1 MLPVFLN
8 VREAVVFKR
17 TDGLDCASILPLNT
31 FCQRVPLV
39 YPLLVWVL
47 FTSAVFA
54 QANDGKEGEDS
65 GNAPVVKGIQFEGLE
80 RFSPDKLLS
89 RMETEV
95 GEPFKEHILR
105 NDIHRL
111 YKFGSVN
118 RVQWQKEDVEG
129 GVRLVLIVQEN
140 PVIQKVK
147 LVGVNEFTKNTL
159 RDELEITSS
168 RTMDP
173 NKLNRDRKHL
183 LKKYREKGFHFVEVR
198 TRKLEGDSGMILRI
212 EVVEG
217 PQVYFGEITVKG
229 TEAFE
234 QDTVVDQMKSA
245 PSWFWGSSYY
255 REDRLRKDLDRI
267 KAFYRGRGYLDVT
280 VELQQVRFSAS
291 KEYAFVTIGV
301 EEGAQYGIE
310 QIQFEGN
317 TVFEREALLQETV
330 LRPGDTFRLNDVSA
344 DQQSLKLLY
353 GENSY
358 IDTRVNWSYQILED
372 SMAVRLVYQITERGK
387 TRTGKIEISGNT
399 KTREKV
405 IRRQLEV
412 EPGEPLNLV
421 ELRNSIQDL
430 RATRYFK
437 QVSIDRTETDE
448 PGVKDLEVK
457 VEETSTGR
465 IRFGG
470 GFSSNVGLIGIFQI
484 SQQNFDITNWPESF
498 SEVLEG
504 TAFAGGGQTLSITLK
519 PGTERSRYSLSFRE
533 PYLYD
538 QPIGLDVEG
547 SLFSQIFDEYDV
559 RQAGGSVGLDYRFE
573 EEDLTISGDLERKNL
588 DITDIDDDS
597 PDDLLN
603 IRGKHGLLSFT
614 PGFSADKRNQS
625 INTTSGYTFSSSYKY
640 TTGDFDYGKWQN
652 NFKKFFP
659 LYTHPDTGNHV
670 LTFQAR
676 YGIAHSFDD
685 EKTPVFDRFYAGG
698 TNTIRGFD
706 FRTISPREGD
716 DVEVGGEN
724 RWIANLE
731 YTFPLIRS
739 GRGPGGRRRD
749 FLRGALFSD
758 AGTVGFETRD
768 LDDNIRASVGFG
780 IRFKIP
786 GMGQRPFALDF
797 GFPIREVEGD
807 ETRVISFDIGASF

>member
-1 MLPVFLN
+1 
-8 VREAVVFKR
+8 
-17 TDGLDCASILPLNT
+17 
-31 FCQRVPLV
+31 
-39 YPLLVWVL
+39 
-47 FTSAVFA
+47 
-54 QANDGKEGEDS
+54 
-65 GNAPVVKGIQFEGLE
+65 
-80 RFSPDKLLS
+80 
-89 RMETEV
+89 
-95 GEPFKEHILR
+95 
-105 NDIHRL
+105 
-111 YKFGSVN
+111 
-118 RVQWQKEDVEG
+118 
-129 GVRLVLIVQEN
+129 
-140 PVIQKVK
+140 
-147 LVGVNEFTKNTL
+147 
-159 RDELEITSS
+159 
-168 RTMDP
+168 MDP
-173 NKLNRDRKHL
+173 NKLNRDRKHI
-183 LKKYREKGFHFVEVR
+183 LKKYREKGFHFVGVR
-198 TRKLEGDSGMILRI
+198 TRKLEGASGIILRI

-217 PQVYFGEITVKG
+217 PQVYFGEISVEG
-229 TEAFE
+229 TDAFE
-234 QDTVVDQMKSA
+234 EDTVISYMESA

-255 REDRLRKDLDRI
+255 RKDRLMKDLDRI
-267 KAFYRGRGYLDVT
+267 KSFYRGRGYLDAT
-280 VELQQVRFSAS
+280 VNLSKVRFSAS
-291 KEYAFVTIGV
+291 KEYAFVTIEV
-301 EEGAQYGIE
+301 EEGPQYDID

-317 TVFEREALLQETV
+317 TVFERTELLNETV
-330 LRPGDTFRLNDVSA
+330 LRPGDKFRLNDVSA
-344 DQQSLKLLY
+344 DQRSLKLLY

-358 IDTRVNWSYQILED
+358 IDTRVDWSYQILGD
-372 SMAVRLVYQITERGK
+372 SNSVRLVYQITERGK

-430 RATRYFK
+430 RATRYFQ
-437 QVSIDRTETDE
+437 QVSIDRTSAEE

-457 VEETSTGR
+457 VKETSTGR

-538 QPIGLDVEG
+538 QPIGFNVEG
-547 SLFSQIFDEYDV
+547 AIFSQIFEEYDL
-559 RQAGGSVGLDYRFE
+559 RQVGGSVGLDYRFE
-573 EEDLTISGDLERKNL
+573 EEDFTVSGDVERKNL
-588 DITDIDDDS
+588 EITDIDDNS

-603 IRGKHGLLSFT
+603 IRGDHALLSIS
-614 PGFSADKRNQS
+614 PGFSVDKRNQS
-625 INTTSGYTFSSSYKY
+625 INTTSGYTFSTSYQY
-640 TTGDFDYGKWQN
+640 TTGDFDYGKWQS

-659 LYTHPDTGNHV
+659 IYTHPDTGNHV
-670 LTFQAR
+670 LTFRAR
-676 YGIAHSFDD
+676 YGLAQSFDD
-685 EKTPVFDRFYAGG
+685 NKTPVFDRFYAGG
-698 TNTIRGFD
+698 TNTVRGFD

-724 RWIANLE
+724 RWITNLE

-768 LDDNIRASVGFG
+768 LDDNIRASVGVG

-797 GFPIREVEGD
+797 GFPVREVEGD